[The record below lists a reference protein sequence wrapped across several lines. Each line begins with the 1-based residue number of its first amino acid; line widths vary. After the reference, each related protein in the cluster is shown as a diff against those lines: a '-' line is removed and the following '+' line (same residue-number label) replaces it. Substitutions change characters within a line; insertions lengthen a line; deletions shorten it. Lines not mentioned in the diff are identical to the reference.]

1 MAQDTIINTFNGG
14 LNQDVDYILQPD
26 GTYRNMKNG
35 MLVSMDGH
43 HFTVELAKGNVK
55 VTDIKPRYRVDD
67 TTYDIYP
74 MPIGFVSFI
83 DDLVVFSTND
93 TTDGGGYGEIGVIRF
108 TRVQD
113 QYLATYTPY
122 YHHPNLN
129 FSKAHAIE
137 GFSYR
142 ENDTTERVYWTDN
155 NNEPR
160 VFDIG
165 NPIFTTYIGTS
176 GIDITS
182 VIPKQYMVLKGVVE
196 YPVGSGQFYGPCD
209 GSGAPTFETNIFTS
223 DGVNNTFTEITL
235 PGDTQVIE
243 YYPIELLDWTP
254 SRSMGDITFSEYASG
269 SKNYGANIYF
279 YRLYSSDGNVQ
290 TTWSYPS
297 SPIHVGGNNNGPY
310 IGGTPYNDFVGN
322 GSSTTIVVSDKSIK
336 VRISDVDTNFDTI
349 ELCCMEFTQVND
361 VPYSTKIV
369 AKSTITS
376 STMIL
381 EDTGTENLGAVTVSD
396 LTLFPASILKVKT
409 LTTDKNYIL
418 IANTTERNEFE
429 LDLTGVSL
437 SQVEYPMV
445 SHGDIALC
453 INGNIPADVSPNIG
467 VNPVF
472 PEVGPYTRWLVTFG
486 NLTTDTVLYEG
497 NYYVTGDVIV
507 GGSIYTTIY
516 FTGSGAVRPC
526 TTRNKYTAISG
537 VNAGKR
543 IENAIEFKDSQIHS
557 WDYKNP
563 AVASH
568 NKGYWSNEKYR
579 FGILFFDTKGNPFYV
594 KWLGDLEFSTIYD
607 KGGLMRKDAIFGT
620 ADYSY
625 ALNPSGLKID
635 YLDIPQSVI
644 DMCKGFSIV
653 RAPRDKR
660 IITQGLLMQTYH
672 NTATVPQTLRQ
683 IPTAYQD
690 DTYFYNLY
698 YRLHSILCP
707 DWYAGYV
714 TNGASSDIG
723 YIDQDVE
730 EACWFSDPSQQN
742 YTGDVHNTTCK
753 IFDVAAP
760 DAYSPRERTLRNLN
774 GNGSYSVDENAAV
787 SDIDGSGFLY
797 TNSYTQAAAAKAVAW
812 NTGCAST
819 GVWSGYDPKA
829 VGCKKLVIGV
839 DINHYGT
846 TEEYGW
852 PAQKGNHKK
861 LMINFTNGKTK
872 ANQYGGNSDAA
883 LANTLYMSTGHF
895 QPFDATTLSETY
907 ALKVSYTV
915 SAGVLVLDETI
926 TGGTSGATGVIRVIN
941 GTTIYLGTITGTF
954 VDGENITGGTSGGTG
969 VIVSNEFT
977 YTFNNI
983 EVFGGDCF
991 TSLIDL
997 GYSLWSST
1005 YFGSGDSFSCAFAF
1019 PCEGSVNYNLRRGR
1033 KVSNNNMYPNNVT
1046 GMGWDVAGSQNLE
1059 DFSYNKSYSTDG
1071 TNILY
1076 PALPL
1081 NYVASRD
1088 FEYRTRFAGVK
1099 YPGEL
1104 VDSFRKFLT
1113 ADYKDLDGQAGEINN
1128 IRSKEGRVIVWQ
1140 NKGVSSVP
1148 ILERQLLGATSGA
1161 ATTIGT
1167 GGVVDRFDPISS
1179 FYGNQHQRGLVET
1192 EYGYMWFD
1200 MRTRSMCIMGSGGG
1214 IQEISL
1220 TKGLQ
1225 SFFNNQFNEGD
1236 ITALTASQIYNTNNS
1251 DTFKEL
1257 PLMGYGI
1264 VGVYDPR
1271 YKMSYLTFKY
1281 IKDAIVDLEDE
1292 LVTLEAKDFTV
1303 GYSHVL
1309 NVIVGFYDFTPG
1321 IYHNHN
1327 DLVLSANNSKNYVY
1341 YGPGM
1346 PPTTFNVGD
1355 VVRVNDTV
1363 ANGSHGEYVCIK
1375 TVTMAGYPTSSVFN
1389 PAYPGSLYWTKINNE
1404 SEIYL
1409 QTFNAEYCKF
1419 YGKVY
1424 DHELEIIVNP
1434 RTEGAVS
1441 FLNVQM
1447 KGSDLNYTSV
1457 YCDTDDQSSSDIS
1470 ISSTNRNYRY
1480 VNKSWLF
1487 SLPLSSKGRLKDH
1500 YVKVKY
1506 VLKNY
1511 VTNPT
1516 TAINTNKIVQFIKT
1530 WFVTKN

>member
-55 VTDIKPRYRVDD
+55 ITDIKPRYTVDK
-67 TTYDIYP
+67 TTYDVYP

-165 NPIFTTYIGTS
+165 DPMFTTYKTPTAGV
-176 GIDITS
+176 GDNPLE
-182 VIPKQYMVLKGVVE
+182 VGKQYMVLKGVINN
-196 YPVGSGQFYGPCD
+196 GGADDYGPCD
-209 GSGAPTFETNIFTS
+209 GSGTNFTTNIFTATA
-223 DGVNNTFTEITL
+223 NTYTEVTGANTTL
-235 PGDTQVIE
+235 VIE

-297 SPIHVGGNNNGPY
+297 SPIHVGGDNVSTY
-310 IGGTPYNDFVGN
+310 LTGTPYHDFVGN
-322 GSSTTIVVSDKSIK
+322 GSETTIVSSNKSVK
-336 VRISDVDTNFDTI
+336 VRIQNIDTNFDVI
-349 ELCCMEFTQVND
+349 ELCCAEFTQTKD
-361 VPYSTKIV
+361 VPYSIKIV
-369 AKSTITS
+369 AKENITS
-376 STMIL
+376 TEMVI
-381 EDTGTENLGAVTVSD
+381 EDKGSSNYGSVSISD
-396 LTLFPASILKVKT
+396 LTLFPANILKVKT
-409 LTTDKNYIL
+409 LATNKNYNL
-418 IANTTERNEFE
+418 IGNLTERAEFD
-429 LDLTGVSL
+429 LDLSGVTIG
-437 SQVEYPMV
+437 QVNYPMV
-445 SHGDIALC
+445 CHDDYKNAASCA
-453 INGNIPADVSPNIG
+453 NGMIPVDVSPTIG
-467 VNPVF
+467 ANPG
-472 PEVGPYTRWLVTFG
+472 VGDIYADSRWIVKLG
-486 NLTTDTVLYEG
+486 NLTTDTVEYPSG
-497 NYYVTGDVIV
+497 SGTFYVTGDIITGIPYSAAV
-507 GGSIYTTIY
+507 GDESTIA
-516 FTGSGAVRPC
+516 FTGTASVAPC
-526 TTRNKYTAISG
+526 TTRNRYNVISSG
-537 VNAGKR
+537 ARV
-543 IENAIEFKDSQIHS
+543 EDYIEFTSQS
-557 WDYKNP
+557 TAFWDYKNP

-568 NKGYWSNEKYR
+568 NKGYWSKEKYR
-579 FGILFFDTKGNPFYV
+579 FGILFYDLKGNPFYV
-594 KWLGDLEFSTIYD
+594 KYIKGDPTTFDYTFD
-607 KGGLMRKDAIFGT
+607 DVVTKGGLVIER
-620 ADYSY
+620 DYSATLKSY
-625 ALNPSGLKID
+625 SLNVSGATISG
-635 YLDIPQSVI
+635 LDIPESVI
-644 DMCKGFSIV
+644 NKCSGFSIV
-653 RAPRDKR
+653 RAERDP
-660 IITQGLLMQTYH
+660 IIIAQGLMMQTQSDQIYGG
-672 NTATVPQTLRQ
+672 TSLAPLGAVPTSFSSWRPYYDARGTLCSF
-683 IPTAYQD
+683 I
-690 DTYFYNLY
+690 
-698 YRLHSILCP
+698 CP
-707 DWYAGYV
+707 DHLV
-714 TNGASSDIG
+714 
-723 YIDQDVE
+723 
-730 EACWFSDPSQQN
+730 N
-742 YTGDVHNTTCK
+742 YTFNNPIGVIGQTISEAFWLDGSHIKSYGTHNALVSKLLTLPT
-753 IFDVAAP
+753 P
-760 DAYSPRERTLRNLN
+760 YNSTGSPR
-774 GNGSYSVDENAAV
+774 V
-787 SDIDGSGFLY
+787 
-797 TNSYTQAAAAKAVAW
+797 
-812 NTGCAST
+812 
-819 GVWSGYDPKA
+819 
-829 VGCKKLVIGV
+829 KKLVSMNGYGNRSFNEYNGDNNILGNGLNYYNRFQTLSSTALNTFADNNCV
-839 DINHYGT
+839 GTFFTPGIEVYSTGSKKMVIFPERFNHYGGAGDYNGSSAPELAIWQKIVMNIL
-846 TEEYGW
+846 TETS
-852 PAQKGNHKK
+852 PAS
-861 LMINFTNGKTK
+861 
-872 ANQYGGNSDAA
+872 QYGGSSASA
-883 LANTLYMSTGHF
+883 IANTTYISTGHF
-895 QPFDATTLSETY
+895 QPFTAQVKADTDNGFF
-907 ALKVSYTV
+907 
-915 SAGVLVLDETI
+915 AG
-926 TGGTSGATGVIRVIN
+926 G
-941 GTTIYLGTITGTF
+941 IY
-954 VDGENITGGTSGGTG
+954 DKEKK
-969 VIVSNEFT
+969 

-983 EVFGGDCF
+983 EIFGGDCF
-991 TSLIDL
+991 TNLVDVAYGLYDADFSVPGTDSM
-997 GYSLWSST
+997 GYQIW
-1005 YFGSGDSFSCAFAF
+1005 F
-1019 PCEGSVNYNLRRGR
+1019 PCEGNTNWGLNRGLKGSNKGVYPFSTPPTGVVWYDPGMTPNTQVESFNYNKG
-1033 KVSNNNMYPNNVT
+1033 
-1046 GMGWDVAGSQNLE
+1046 
-1059 DFSYNKSYSTDG
+1059 YSSDG
-1071 TNILY
+1071 TFIKY
-1076 PALPL
+1076 PALPN
-1081 NYVASRD
+1081 NYKFTGK

-1099 YPGEL
+1099 YPGEA

-1148 ILERQLLGATSGA
+1148 ILERLLLGATSGA

-1327 DLVLSANNSKNYVY
+1327 DLVLSANNYKNYVY